1 MANERFMQL
10 INELHQATLDGRIRW
25 EETAKEGVFRV
36 GLGDGLVRI
45 QRGSDD
51 EDNFCVIVYLLNNQ
65 DRVVDELRAWENSEH
80 YNMLLDLYQRARSS
94 ALNIDEVVDSML
106 SDLKAGKV
114 RELPSETQA
123 EDIPF

>member
-10 INELHQATLDGRIRW
+10 INELHQATLDGRVRW

-45 QRGSDD
+45 QSGSDD
-51 EDNFCVIVYLLNNQ
+51 EDNFCVVVYLLNNQ
-65 DRVVDELRAWENSEH
+65 GRVVDELRVWENGEH
-80 YNMLLDLYQRARSS
+80 YNLLLDLYQKARSS

-106 SDLKAGKV
+106 SDLKTGKV

>member
-10 INELHQATLDGRIRW
+10 INELYQATLDGRVRW

-45 QRGSDD
+45 ESGSDD
-51 EDNFCVIVYLLNNQ
+51 EENYCVMVYLLNSQ
-65 DRVVDELRAWENSEH
+65 GRVVDELRAWDNSEH
-80 YNMLLDLYQRARSS
+80 YKLLLDLYQKARSS

-114 RELPSETQA
+114 RELPSETHG

>member
-1 MANERFMQL
+1 MANERFIQL
-10 INELHQATLDGRIRW
+10 IKELYQATLDGRIRW

-45 QRGSDD
+45 HSGLDDQSD
-51 EDNFCVIVYLLNNQ
+51 FCVSVYLLNNQ
-65 DRVVDELRAWENSEH
+65 GRVVDELRNWEGGDH
-80 YNMLLDLYQRARSS
+80 YGMLLELYNQARSS
-94 ALNIDEVVDSML
+94 ALDIDEVVNSML

-114 RELPSETQA
+114 RELPPETQA

>member
-10 INELHQATLDGRIRW
+10 INELHQATLDGRVRW

-45 QRGSDD
+45 HSGSDD
-51 EDNFCVIVYLLNNQ
+51 EDNFCVVVYLLNNQ
-65 DRVVDELRAWENSEH
+65 GRVVDELRVWENGEH
-80 YNMLLDLYQRARSS
+80 YNLLLDLYQKARSS

-106 SDLKAGKV
+106 SDLKTGKV